1 MALLEGKERAVAEA
15 MSRLTG
21 ANPFLPERIAYEREA
36 LGGRFVAT
44 RAVWAVDAD
53 LGGLN
58 PNLARLEEL
67 AADLLPRLR
76 ERLAGGAEATPEE
89 QAAYEDLVLYRLY
102 ARYERDW
109 LDLMHRDADGRCH
122 KAARFDAFAR
132 DVAWFLEVPGLT
144 LETRRDAAFLFAYGF
159 QTRRAFHHTF
169 RQIVGASMPAARL
182 RAQAWQSIFSHDR
195 GRYRR
200 ALVDR
205 MQDVTTL
212 ITGPSGTGKEL
223 VARAIGLS
231 RFVPFDGET
240 GRFVESYAIGFF
252 PLNLSALSPTLIESE
267 LFGHRRGA
275 FTGALEDRA
284 GWLEAC
290 GPRGTVFLDEVG
302 ELSPEIQVKLLR
314 VLQDRR
320 FQRLGETRERLF
332 EGKIVAATNR
342 DLAGEMQR
350 GAFRED
356 FYWRLCSDW
365 IRTPSLREQLADTP
379 EDRRNLVVVLA
390 RRSFGAD
397 EAEDVADEVEAWI
410 DAHLGAD
417 YPWPGNIRELEQ
429 CVRSIVIR
437 RTYEPPRGRAA
448 GATPCADAP
457 RSALAAEVAGGG
469 LDTETLLARYTA
481 LVYHATGSYEEAAR
495 RLGIDRRTVK
505 ARLDR
510 AFLAALREADRSGPE
525 AAAGG

>member
-1 MALLEGKERAVAEA
+1 MGLLEGKERAVAEA

-21 ANPFLPERIAYEREA
+21 ANPFLPERIDYEREA
-36 LGGRFVAT
+36 LGSRFVAT
-44 RAVWAVDAD
+44 RAIWAVDAD

-58 PNLARLEEL
+58 PNLARLEEV
-67 AADLLPRLR
+67 AATLLPRLR
-76 ERLAGGAEATPEE
+76 ERLAGGARATPEE
-89 QAAYEDLVLYRLY
+89 QAIYEDLVLYRLY

-109 LDLMHRDADGRCH
+109 LELLHRDADGRAH
-122 KAARFDAFAR
+122 KAPRFEEFAR
-132 DVAWFLEVPGLT
+132 DTAHFLELPGLG
-144 LETRRDAAFLFAYGF
+144 LDTRRDAPFLFAYGF

-169 RQIVGASMPAARL
+169 RQIIGASMPAARL
-182 RAQAWQSIFSHDR
+182 RAQVWQSIFSHDR
-195 GRYRR
+195 ARYRR

-212 ITGPSGTGKEL
+212 ITGASGTGKEL

-231 RFVPFDGET
+231 RFLPFDPEA
-240 GRFVESYAIGFF
+240 GRFVESYATGFF

-275 FTGALEDRA
+275 FTGALDDRA

-320 FQRLGETRERLF
+320 FQRLGETSERRF

-342 DLAGEMQR
+342 DLSAEMQR
-350 GAFRED
+350 GSFRAD

-365 IRTPSLREQLADTP
+365 IRTPSLREQLQDTP

-390 RRSFGAD
+390 RRSFGD
-397 EAEDVADEVEAWI
+397 EEAEAVADEVEAWI
-410 DAHLGAD
+410 EAHLGPD

-437 RTYEPPRGRAA
+437 RTYEPPGGSSGAEVGAA
-448 GATPCADAP
+448 GDP
-457 RSALAAEVAGGG
+457 REGLARDVVGGR
-469 LDTETLLARYTA
+469 LDHETLLARYTA
-481 LVYHATGSYEEAAR
+481 LVYHAAGSYEEAAR
-495 RLGIDRRTVK
+495 QLGIDRRTVK

-510 AFLAALREADRSGPE
+510 AFLETLRKPG
-525 AAAGG
+525 